1 MQKTLILITVSLLTG
16 IFLQAQ
22 PTSGGSKGG
31 SNSYS
36 FIEYQKS
43 LPRPGEALQR
53 KEDTLQKQFEAK
65 KLTWPAR
72 YMYIRSFKY
81 DSQLEVWVKN
91 ELQESFKLFKTY
103 KVCALAGSLGPK
115 RMQGD
120 YQVPEGFYYINE
132 FNPRSNYYLSLG
144 LNYPNA
150 SDKILSDSLKPG
162 SEIYIHGSCVTVGC
176 IPITDQQI
184 DELYIL
190 AAHAK
195 DQGQDFIPVHIF
207 PIRYNVEKSVKYLES
222 LTKDDHELKQFTDRL
237 EDAFD
242 YFEKFHQVP
251 VVLIGEKGE
260 YIINEASPKKMKPLV
275 DVKQAVVKRPPVQHL
290 QRPIDNL
297 QEAVHQ
303 WPVFPGGGEAFM
315 KYLDQLGK
323 EMTAYLPKGVNRA
336 FIQVEFVVDKDGV
349 PVNFKVLKGFKDGD
363 DFNDELIAR
372 MEKMGTWQ
380 PATLHEKPV
389 AKKMI
394 QTITVE
400 GR

>member
-91 ELQESFKLFKTY
+91 ELNESFKLFKTY

-207 PIRYNVEKSVKYLES
+207 PIRYNVEKSLKYLES